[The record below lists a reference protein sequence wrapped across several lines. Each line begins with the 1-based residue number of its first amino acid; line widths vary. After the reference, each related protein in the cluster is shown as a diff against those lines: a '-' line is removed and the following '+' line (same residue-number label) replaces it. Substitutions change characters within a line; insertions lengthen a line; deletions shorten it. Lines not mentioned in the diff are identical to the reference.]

1 MPEVVKAK
9 KLEKSRESTPAND
22 EDGEEKTAEQSGKKK
37 KERKVPEKKVKPEGQ
52 RKKVVKKSVESRVSG
67 SASEGSDRPRQKA
80 VIRKLPL
87 SARQIYHGRSW
98 VPMTR
103 FGEGESEEECE
114 CSWVMDYT
122 GHKLEDIVDLNAAE
136 KAMMNLWN
144 KHVNKYQGRGMAH
157 MDVVV
162 MDFLGERSHTIVELN
177 LYRNFVSHLVT
188 LHQANVLTGET
199 MYRAIGHIQDVM
211 RVLDETATVVV
222 PVWEEQQRR
231 ALARVREEQEPPAAS
246 SPSRM
251 VSSLLG
257 GLATVVTLMVRSAGR
272 CRPNSTLAGGG
283 RPSTASPG
291 QASPGRGAPSPSR
304 PSTSSS
310 IGRGRRSSNW
320 SKHVQKSLELEPR
333 SLDFDLPSPP
343 TSETF
348 HLANQTTPKRKGREG
363 REGAA
368 PGTDSGADTSA
379 SEAGREVASF
389 LTTFPTI
396 NAEDKEEE
404 EDFEVHVLT
413 EEPDSEDLEE
423 EVEEAEME
431 DVEEEAEAAAETVHR
446 RSSRVVGLGEQEK
459 DFGRLQEEERRSTLE
474 KAREKDPGG
483 IRVAVIYIGDELIQF
498 AEDRLVTV
506 VEECPRVTALRNLY
520 MKQQLKRKGGREGSG
535 QAAKR
540 ARLE

>member
-144 KHVNKYQGRGMAH
+144 QHVNKYQGRGMAH

-231 ALARVREEQEPPAAS
+231 ALARVREEQEPPAS
-246 SPSRM
+246 SPSR
-251 VSSLLG
+251 
-257 GLATVVTLMVRSAGR
+257 MVRSAGR

-283 RPSTASPG
+283 RPSTAS
-291 QASPGRGAPSPSR
+291 
-304 PSTSSS
+304 
-310 IGRGRRSSNW
+310 
-320 SKHVQKSLELEPR
+320 
-333 SLDFDLPSPP
+333 
-343 TSETF
+343 
-348 HLANQTTPKRKGREG
+348 
-363 REGAA
+363 

-413 EEPDSEDLEE
+413 EEPDSEELEE